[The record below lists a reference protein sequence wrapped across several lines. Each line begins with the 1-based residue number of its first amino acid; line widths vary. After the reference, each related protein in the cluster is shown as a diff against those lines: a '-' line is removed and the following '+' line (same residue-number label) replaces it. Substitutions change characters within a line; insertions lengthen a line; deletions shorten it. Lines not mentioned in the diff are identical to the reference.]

1 MHDPYVSVG
10 SLIPPYSMHR
20 KNGNDE
26 ENMKVA
32 ALQRVGYLLFWHSPP
47 DTQLEMDGGKK
58 VHNSHNVKVAKSA
71 LNG

>member
-32 ALQRVGYLLFWHSPP
+32 ALQRVDIYYSDILRLTLSWRWMGERRFTTRTMSR
-47 DTQLEMDGGKK
+47 
-58 VHNSHNVKVAKSA
+58 
-71 LNG
+71 